1 MARTLVAY
9 TEGKAC
15 RTFSASGIGLAG
27 RNEKRGNPAGIFLWR
42 RADRAWSGL
51 VPPVA
56 HNVAV
61 CLVTRLMLLF
71 LLRRIVRWI
80 HRTPADLHQM
90 RRLGHLCQRAVNAR
104 CRVKKEIVI
113 GARTLEAL
121 MRALRASNSAGPR
134 KTGEATEGSSA
145 ARGMRSCKRR
155 RGRIRSARVSH
166 CDSRVTGA
174 TCQRDSRQA
183 G

>member
-1 MARTLVAY
+1 
-9 TEGKAC
+9 
-15 RTFSASGIGLAG
+15 
-27 RNEKRGNPAGIFLWR
+27 
-42 RADRAWSGL
+42 
-51 VPPVA
+51 VA

-121 MRALRASNSAGPR
+121 IAR
-134 KTGEATEGSSA
+134 TEGIQLGRPA
-145 ARGMRSCKRR
+145 KDR
-155 RGRIRSARVSH
+155 RGDRRVVRGTRH
-166 CDSRVTGA
+166 EKL
-174 TCQRDSRQA
+174 
-183 G
+183 